1 MDFEKI
7 FELNRFFEEDNK
19 NEKQNDINTLGQSF
33 FVLDNSFN
41 NLLIKFLLVP
51 LNEAEESIE
60 SDRADIKIAFNS
72 FFADFKQTAKLLVEF
87 HNKYKTSND
96 YIDLGFAATI
106 EKKFC
111 DAKESYD
118 IVIKKANRLT
128 NKNFEEMI
136 KYLNDAYFA
145 YVYLLRG
152 LNSTIDNYNT
162 NHPNA
167 SLSRIAD
174 VPTPDSLGV
183 FKNQDVS
190 NFVKELLESLS
201 VFVK

>member
-19 NEKQNDINTLGQSF
+19 NEKQNDINTLEHSF
-33 FVLDNSFN
+33 SVLDNSFN
-41 NLLIKFLLVP
+41 NLLGKFLLIP
-51 LNEAEESIE
+51 LNESEESIE
-60 SDRADIKIAFNS
+60 TDKSDIKIAFSS
-72 FFADFKQTAKLLVEF
+72 FFDDFKQTAKLLVGF
-87 HNKYKTSND
+87 RNKYITSND
-96 YIDLGFAATI
+96 YIDLGLATTI
-106 EKKFC
+106 EKKFH

-118 IVIKKANRLT
+118 TVVKKASNLT

-152 LNSTIDNYNT
+152 FNSIIDNYNT

-167 SLSRIAD
+167 LINRIVD

-190 NFVKELLESLS
+190 NFVKEFLESLS